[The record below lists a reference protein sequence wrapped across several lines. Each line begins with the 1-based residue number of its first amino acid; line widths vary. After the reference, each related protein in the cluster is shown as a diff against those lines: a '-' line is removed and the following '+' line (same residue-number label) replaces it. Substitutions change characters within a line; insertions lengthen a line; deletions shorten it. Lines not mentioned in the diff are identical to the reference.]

1 LGHWDTCRLSH
12 CPRGALRRAS
22 RSRAAADPGPGKPW
36 PPIIFVRRL
45 LAGNDSTAIG
55 LNPVGAISQAGNPG
69 FGICADT
76 ACVCANLLPRRLRAR
91 GRSVRDHR
99 CTVVQMHSHRLRRRF
114 SKAVRRLRRWPYAQA
129 PKKRGARPP
138 ATHSAYL
145 RGPTSDSPG
154 VPIDESD
161 QSTGRR
167 GDQSM
172 RERVDRKC
180 AVSGLLFRGR
190 CRQG

>member
-1 LGHWDTCRLSH
+1 MADASAAPAGDCRSGFWRGSTLNRTT
-12 CPRGALRRAS
+12 PRE
-22 RSRAAADPGPGKPW
+22 RSGS
-36 PPIIFVRRL
+36 
-45 LAGNDSTAIG
+45 GNG
-55 LNPVGAISQAGNPG
+55 ISQVSNPG
-69 FGICADT
+69 FGICADIN
-76 ACVCANLLPRRLRAR
+76 ARVCANLLPGRLRAR
-91 GRSVRDHR
+91 GRSVRDYGSA
-99 CTVVQMHSHRLRRRF
+99 VDQMHSHRLRRRF
-114 SKAVRRLRRWPYAQA
+114 SKAVRRLRRWPYARA